1 MPMVKELNIP
11 REGDLHT
18 VVTIGPHSFEL
29 RYSYCD
35 EIGICRCEDMRK
47 LPDRRFANGGA
58 G

>member
-1 MPMVKELNIP
+1 MVKELNIP